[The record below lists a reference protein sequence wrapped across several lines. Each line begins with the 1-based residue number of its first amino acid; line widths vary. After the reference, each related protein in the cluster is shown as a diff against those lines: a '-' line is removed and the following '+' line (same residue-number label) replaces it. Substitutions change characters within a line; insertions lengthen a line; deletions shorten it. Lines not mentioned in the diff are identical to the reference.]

1 MVFKNKFNR
10 RLFYFAL
17 GWGIMHIGN
26 DLTRYYCCYFIGP
39 AVPIVAISVGIA
51 HNQYGVD

>member
-1 MVFKNKFNR
+1 VANT
-10 RLFYFAL
+10 A
-17 GWGIMHIGN
+17 
-26 DLTRYYCCYFIGP
+26 GP